1 MAAFLVNI
9 CIGRSKDPTR
19 NYILQT
25 VQNVTPSENAIKQIV
40 RQAQQNCYMDVAMNL
55 ESGMLLEL
63 AFGKVDKGGL
73 GRFFKEATMFDHSTD
88 KITSIRLNSDS
99 AKGKNREAAEAID
112 ATLCDVDIY
121 RNYGKQT
128 KAVVQCNNYG

>member
-25 VQNVTPSENAIKQIV
+25 VQNVTQSENTIKQIV

-73 GRFFKEATMFDHSTD
+73 GRFFKEATMFDQSTD
-88 KITSIRLNSDS
+88 KIIPIRLNIGS
-99 AKGKNREAAEAID
+99 AKGKDGEAAEAID
-112 ATLCDVDIY
+112 ITL
-121 RNYGKQT
+121 
-128 KAVVQCNNYG
+128 